1 LAGIFAQSALQI
13 DATQQPNLNLCPD
26 WQGTVWQ
33 TISETLVLRM
43 VPLMAVMACLYL
55 LVGFFQPLIMT
66 LRTVPR
72 SNKIIIIRM
81 KIDFTCSSLLP
92 STYRKTSRPGT
103 AKILNNITSPKLP
116 FFPIKQTCIKQTL
129 VSNTKYTLHCTFC
142 ISNYLVLM
150 LKYES
155 HL

>member
-1 LAGIFAQSALQI
+1 MAGIFAQSALQI
-13 DATQQPNLNLCPD
+13 GATQQPNLNPCPD

-43 VPLMAVMACLYL
+43 GPLMAVMAYLYL
-55 LVGFFQPLIMT
+55 LVGFFQPFIKVT

-92 STYRKTSRPGT
+92 STYRKTRRPGR
-103 AKILNNITSPKLP
+103 AKILDNIISPNLP
-116 FFPIKQTCIKQTL
+116 LFPIKQTCIKQTL
-129 VSNTKYTLHCTFC
+129 VSNL
-142 ISNYLVLM
+142 YLLNIQFTV
-150 LKYES
+150 
-155 HL
+155 HFVFQII

>member
-1 LAGIFAQSALQI
+1 MAAIFAQSALQI
-13 DATQQPNLNLCPD
+13 GATQQPNLNPCPD

-43 VPLMAVMACLYL
+43 GPLMAVKAYLYL
-55 LVGFFQPLIMT
+55 LVGFFQPFIKVT

-92 STYRKTSRPGT
+92 STYRKTSRPGRT
-103 AKILNNITSPKLP
+103 KILDNIISPKLP
-116 FFPIKQTCIKQTL
+116 LFPVKQTCIKQTL
-129 VSNTKYTLHCTFC
+129 VSNL
-142 ISNYLVLM
+142 YLLNIHFTVHFVF
-150 LKYES
+150 KII
-155 HL
+155 

>member
-1 LAGIFAQSALQI
+1 MAGIFAHSALQI
-13 DATQQPNLNLCPD
+13 GATQRPNLNLCPD

-43 VPLMAVMACLYL
+43 DPLMAVMAYLYL
-55 LVGFFQPLIMT
+55 LVGFFQPFIKVT

-92 STYRKTSRPGT
+92 SIYRKTGRPGR
-103 AKILNNITSPKLP
+103 AKILNNIISPKLSL
-116 FFPIKQTCIKQTL
+116 FPVKQTCIKQTL
-129 VSNTKYTLHCTFC
+129 VSNL
-142 ISNYLVLM
+142 YLLNIHFTVHFVF
-150 LKYES
+150 KII
-155 HL
+155 